1 MLLEALRYADAEC
14 HLAHLLFTLAK
25 HSLDLT
31 FVGTKKN
38 LYISGNVMRFV
49 FTSRIWWLIN
59 CVDGDTKT
67 LQIVVCVSEELALDK
82 IWIISASSL
91 MSDEHE
97 LISDS

>member
-49 FTSRIWWLIN
+49 FSSRI
-59 CVDGDTKT
+59 
-67 LQIVVCVSEELALDK
+67 
-82 IWIISASSL
+82 
-91 MSDEHE
+91 
-97 LISDS
+97 